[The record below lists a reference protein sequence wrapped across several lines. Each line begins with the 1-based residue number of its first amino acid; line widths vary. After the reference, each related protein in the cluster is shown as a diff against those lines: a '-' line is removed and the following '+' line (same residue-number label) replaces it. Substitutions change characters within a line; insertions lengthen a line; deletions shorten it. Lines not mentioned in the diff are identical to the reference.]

1 MSKVRIENMT
11 DEAILVFGNFI
22 FGGTKV
28 RDREH
33 CWTPMV
39 EFFLGVFGVMSDFH

>member
-1 MSKVRIENMT
+1 MRIENMT

-28 RDREH
+28 RMWAFQ
-33 CWTPMV
+33 WTPMV
-39 EFFLGVFGVMSDFH
+39 EDDFFFLFRCFFLLIG